1 MQRLPVGIQ
10 SFDMIRE
17 HNLVYVDKTE
27 QIYDLVTGKMGYYF
41 FLSRPRRFG
50 KSLLVSTLKELFH
63 GNRQLFESLWIAQ
76 SDYHWQ
82 EHQVIHLDFSTIS
95 SRSSEEFHNNFS
107 WELDQIATH
116 WNIDLSKATTT
127 QSKFKTL
134 VTQLAQSKKV
144 VLLIDEYDRP
154 LLQHVTN
161 IALMKEIQAIMSDF
175 YATVK
180 AMGNKISFLFM
191 TGVIK
196 FSKTSVFSG
205 MNNLIDLTLS
215 PDAATLLGY
224 TDTEIDHC
232 FQPHIEMIAKEQGVS
247 IANVKDNIRHWYN
260 GYQFSKI
267 PQTVYNPFS
276 VLMYLQT
283 KDLRNYWFE
292 TGTPTFLVNLIK
304 AKQYN
309 VEDLDHA
316 EIHTDSLAA
325 FEIETMRLIPLLL
338 QTGYLTIKSFNTET
352 SNYQLGYPNEE
363 TKASFLLYFMEMIT
377 TAQTADISNAIA
389 RLTKATNSGNLEEF
403 FTTLKIFFASVP
415 YTMQLPQ
422 EKYYQSIFYVIL
434 SLVGAY
440 VDAEVATNDGRIDC
454 TITTPEHIYII
465 EFKLNDNEVTAL
477 RQIEEKKYYQEF
489 LHTGKAITLVGV
501 SFDMEQRNIGR
512 WIAKKM

>member
-10 SFDMIRE
+10 SFGMIRE

-27 QIYDLVTGKMGYYF
+27 QIYNLVTGKMGYYF

-50 KSLLVSTLKELFH
+50 KSLLVSTLKELFL
-63 GNRQLFESLWIAQ
+63 GNKRLFESLWIAQ
-76 SDYHWQ
+76 SDYNWQ
-82 EHQVIHLDFSTIS
+82 EHHVIHLDFSTIS

-107 WELDQIATH
+107 WELDQIAAYL
-116 WNIDLSKATTT
+116 NIDLSKATAVET
-127 QSKFKTL
+127 KFKSL

-161 IALMKEIQAIMSDF
+161 IPLMKEIQAIMSDF

-191 TGVIK
+191 TGVTK

-215 PDAATLLGY
+215 PDTAHLLGY
-224 TDTEIDHC
+224 TDTEIDLY
-232 FQPHIEMIAKEQGVS
+232 FQPHMEEIAKEQGITVAKVKNS
-247 IANVKDNIRHWYN
+247 IKHWYN
-260 GYQFSKI
+260 GYQFSKV

-292 TGTPTFLVNLIK
+292 TGTPTFLINLIK
-304 AKQYN
+304 TKQYN
-309 VEDLDHA
+309 IEDLDHA

-338 QTGYLTIKSFNTET
+338 QTGYLTIKGYNSE
-352 SNYQLGYPNEE
+352 SGNYQLGYPNEE
-363 TKASFLLYFMEMIT
+363 TKASFLLYFLEMIT
-377 TAQTADISNAIA
+377 TTQTAEVSNAIA
-389 RLTKATNSGNLEEF
+389 RLTKAINHGNLDEF
-403 FTTLKIFFASVP
+403 FTTLKVFFASVP

-422 EKYYQSIFYVIL
+422 EKYYQSIFYVIM
-434 SLVGAY
+434 SLIGAY

-454 TITTPEHIYII
+454 TITTQERIYII
-465 EFKLNDNEVTAL
+465 EFKLNDNEATAL
-477 RQIEEKKYYQEF
+477 RQIEEKKYYQKF
-489 LHTGKAITLVGV
+489 LHGGKAIILIGA
-501 SFDMEQRNIGR
+501 SFDMEQRNISG
-512 WIAKKM
+512 WISKEV